1 MLFAMLENRTTLCRE
16 ESFIHKQPL
25 MIDILIVE
33 LSYEWASKL
42 DKVSHGMIMRPSG
55 GSIVEKLNIFFV
67 TRKQKTNRQFLAFKD
82 K

>member
-1 MLFAMLENRTTLCRE
+1 MLENRTTLCRE

-55 GSIVEKLNIFFV
+55 GGIVEKLNIFLSQENRRQIDNFWLL
-67 TRKQKTNRQFLAFKD
+67 KTSKD
-82 K
+82 KI